1 MLKYDKRKL
10 MKIFIQSVTY
20 FRFVIYNVF
29 LLTFVKNLTTM
40 DLVIFGQIVR
50 EKRNAIGLKQ
60 EELSQK
66 SGVAIKTIHS
76 IELGKGNPAIKTIL
90 RIFDALSL
98 DLLIVAAKNAKK

>member
-1 MLKYDKRKL
+1 M
-10 MKIFIQSVTY
+10 
-20 FRFVIYNVF
+20 IYIVF
-29 LLTFVKNLTTM
+29 LLTFVKNLATM
-40 DLVIFGQIVR
+40 DLVLFGQIVR

-98 DLLIVAAKNAKK
+98 DLLIIAAKNAKK

>member
-1 MLKYDKRKL
+1 
-10 MKIFIQSVTY
+10 
-20 FRFVIYNVF
+20 
-29 LLTFVKNLTTM
+29 M
-40 DLVIFGQIVR
+40 DLKVFGQIIR

-60 EELSQK
+60 DELSLK

-98 DLLIVAAKNAKK
+98 DLIIVASKNAQK